1 MPDSLPHDMPPP
13 DATTR
18 EDGAPLFQ
26 VEGYE
31 GPLDLLLEQARRQQ
45 VDLGRLSLSA
55 LVEQFV
61 VAMETIRTHSSLS
74 QRGHW
79 LVMMTGLVLLRSRLL
94 LPLAAAEHAEARQEV
109 DSLRQHLVL
118 RQQLEQAA
126 LWLERRPRLGRD
138 VFARGAPELRPVERH
153 SGPAALLEACL
164 TVLTQ
169 SERHLEKQKPAPRIP
184 YWTVQEALARMRTL
198 LLALPDGSHLSRY
211 LPDEQQI
218 KAGGQYPDD
227 VQAWQRRAA
236 VAGTLIASLE
246 MTRQGAVV
254 LEQEGPFEEIHLHM
268 NRAIE
273 TAMPGT
279 DHG

>member
-1 MPDSLPHDMPPP
+1 MRSAERVPDSLPPDTPPP
-13 DATTR
+13 DATTQ

-31 GPLDLLLEQARRQQ
+31 GPLDVLLEQARRQQ
-45 VDLGRLSLSA
+45 VDLSRLSLSA

-61 VAMETIRTHSSLS
+61 IAMETVRTHSSLS

-94 LPLAAAEHAEARQEV
+94 LPVAAAEQAEARQEV
-109 DSLRQHLVL
+109 DDLRQHLVL

-126 LWLERRPRLGRD
+126 FWLERRPRLGRD
-138 VFARGAPELRPVERH
+138 VFARGAPELRPVQRH

-184 YWTVQEALARMRTL
+184 YWTVQDALARMRTL
-198 LLALPDGSHLSRY
+198 LPALPEGSLLADY
-211 LPDEQQI
+211 LPEEEPVTP
-218 KAGGQYPDD
+218 ADD
-227 VQAWQRRAA
+227 RPAAVQLWQRKAA
-236 VAGTLIASLE
+236 IAGTLIASLE
-246 MTRQGAVV
+246 MTKQGVLV
-254 LEQEGPFEEIHLHM
+254 LEQADIFAGIYL
-268 NRAIE
+268 R
-273 TAMPGT
+273 MPMPQSG
-279 DHG
+279 